1 MVAKA
6 QSQLGEL
13 RGKIIDSKTKKPV
26 DYASIQLKLNGII
39 KAQVKSDDDGDF
51 FIKPLQPGDYT
62 LEVSSIG
69 YQGQSISGIS
79 VISDQATYQNV
90 SLVPSGGKELETV
103 VIKSKKVLV
112 DREGKGGGTK
122 TAEEIMRLPQR
133 NANMVANTFAGV
145 DARAGATPT
154 IRGARADGTAYYI
167 DGVRVASG
175 SVTIPQNAIDQ
186 IQVITSGTPA
196 LYGDFTGVPS
206 P

>member
-1 MVAKA
+1 MKKVYSFLVALMAICMVANA

-51 FIKPLQPGDYT
+51 IIKPLQPGDYT

-103 VIKSKKVLV
+103 VIKSKKYLLTVKEKV
-112 DREGKGGGTK
+112 
-122 TAEEIMRLPQR
+122 
-133 NANMVANTFAGV
+133 
-145 DARAGATPT
+145 
-154 IRGARADGTAYYI
+154 
-167 DGVRVASG
+167 
-175 SVTIPQNAIDQ
+175 
-186 IQVITSGTPA
+186 
-196 LYGDFTGVPS
+196 GVPK
-206 P
+206 PQKKLCAYLNEMQTW